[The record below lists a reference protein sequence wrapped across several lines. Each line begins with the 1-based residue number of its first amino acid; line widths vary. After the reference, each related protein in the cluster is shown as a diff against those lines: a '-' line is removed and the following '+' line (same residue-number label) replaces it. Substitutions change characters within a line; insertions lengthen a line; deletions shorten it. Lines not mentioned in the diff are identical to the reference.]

1 MHRRYQFRW
10 TAMSSTTIES
20 SAADPAKRKPVP
32 RYPLQSRWTIFSAG
46 FRPFFL
52 LGAIFAAV
60 AVLLWLPVYHGDL
73 TLQTALAPR
82 DWHVHEML
90 YGYLPAVITGFLL
103 TAIPNWTGRLPLQGA
118 PLGTLVLA
126 WLAGRLA
133 VTFSADTGWLAALL
147 VDALFLLLVALAA
160 LREIIAGRNWRNL
173 NVVAL
178 LTLLLVGN
186 VAFHLEA
193 HLGGSADYSIR
204 IGIAVVIMLISLIGG
219 RITPSFTRNW
229 LVRANPGRLPQP
241 FNKLDMVI
249 VAFGGL
255 ALVLWVALPL
265 SPLSGSA
272 LLIAGVLHLVR
283 LGRWAGDRTV
293 GEKLLLVLHVGYLFI
308 PLGFLLTSAAAF
320 GLIPVS
326 AGIHAWMVGGAGVM
340 TLAVM
345 TRASLGHTGQ
355 QLTASLPTQGIYLA
369 AVFAVAAR
377 IAAVLLPAWSDPLL
391 HLSALGWAV
400 AFLGFALSYGP
411 TLLARGKPH

>member
-1 MHRRYQFRW
+1 
-10 TAMSSTTIES
+10 MSSTTTQS
-20 SAADPAKRKPVP
+20 SAAGPAKRKPVP
-32 RYPLQSRWTIFSAG
+32 RYSRQAGWTVLSAG

-60 AVLLWLPVYHGDL
+60 SVLLWLPVYHGEL
-73 TLQTALAPR
+73 TLQTAFAPR

-118 PLGTLVLA
+118 PLATLAVV

-147 VDALFLLLVALAA
+147 IDASFLALVALAA

-178 LTLLLVGN
+178 LTLLLAGN

-193 HLGGSADYSIR
+193 HVGGAADYSIR
-204 IGIAVVIMLISLIGG
+204 IGMAVVILLISLIGG

-229 LVRANPGRLPQP
+229 LVREQPGRLPQP
-241 FNKLDMVI
+241 FNKVDMAI
-249 VAFGGL
+249 VAFSAL
-255 ALVLWVALPL
+255 TLVLWVVLPI
-265 SPLSGSA
+265 SRISGAA
-272 LLIAGVLHLVR
+272 LLLAGVLHLIR
-283 LGRWAGDRTV
+283 LARWAGDRTV
-293 GEKLLLVLHVGYLFI
+293 KEKLLLVLHVGYFFV

-320 GLIPVS
+320 ELIPAS
-326 AGIHAWMVGGAGVM
+326 AGMHAWMVGGAGVM

-355 QLTASLPTQGIYLA
+355 PLTASLSTQGIYLA
-369 AVFAVAAR
+369 ALFAVAAR
-377 IAAVLLPAWSDPLL
+377 IAASLLPAWSDSLL
-391 HLSALGWAV
+391 HLAALGWAT

>member
-1 MHRRYQFRW
+1 
-10 TAMSSTTIES
+10 MSSTTIES
-20 SAADPAKRKPVP
+20 PAAGPAKRKPVP
-32 RYPLQSRWTIFSAG
+32 RYPLQIRLTILSAG

-52 LGAIFAAV
+52 LGAIFAAI

-73 TLQTALAPR
+73 TLQTAFAPR

-118 PLGTLVLA
+118 PLATLALV

-147 VDALFLLLVALAA
+147 IDACFLLLVALAA
-160 LREIIAGRNWRNL
+160 LREILAGRNWRNL
-173 NVVAL
+173 NIVAL

-193 HLGGSADYSIR
+193 HLGGAADYSIR

-241 FNKLDMVI
+241 FNRLDMVI

-265 SPLSGSA
+265 SPISGSA

-283 LGRWAGDRTV
+283 LARWAGDRTV
-293 GEKLLLVLHVGYLFI
+293 KEKLLLVLHVGYFFV
-308 PLGFLLTSAAAF
+308 PLGFLLTAAAAF
-320 GLIPVS
+320 GLIPAS

-355 QLTASLPTQGIYLA
+355 QLTASLPTQAIYVA
-369 AVFAVAAR
+369 ALLAVAAR
-377 IAAVLLPAWSDPLL
+377 IAAALLPAWSDPLL
-391 HLSALGWAV
+391 HLAAIGWAV